1 MAYSPSSS
9 SVLDWKYDVF
19 LNFRGEDTRKTF
31 IGHLY
36 KALVHKSVNTFVDA
50 EELRTGNDLSQL
62 LTAIS
67 ESRLSIVVFS
77 QNYASSTWCLKEL
90 VQILHCM
97 DQKHQIVIPVFYE
110 VDPSHV
116 RKLEGSFGEAFSKH
130 EHDPNADMEEVQHW
144 RSALQR
150 APNLS
155 GWDSRNYQDDAKLIE
170 LIVDDIFDKLIN
182 NSSSEKNG
190 LVGMDS
196 RLQKMDSL
204 LCHEVD
210 DVRFVGIWG
219 MGGIGKTTIARA
231 MYDKINHHFEGRCF
245 LENVKGRFPTI
256 DAGEAPLDMQ
266 AEILSSITNAKVGS
280 SEILRNGFQKM
291 VERVGKKKILLVL
304 DNVENPFQI
313 EALIGR
319 QPPFGGGSR
328 IIITTRDKQSLSRFG
343 DQIYKPELLND
354 DDALELF
361 MQYAFSTKQRTGEYS
376 DMSSHFIKCTQGLP
390 LALKVLGAFL
400 DNKSVLVWKDEL
412 EKIATNPHLGIQ
424 KVLRTSFDGLDRLQK
439 KIFLDIAC
447 FFKQMKKDYAIRV
460 MEGCGF
466 HPHTGLDVLVGRA
479 LVTISSD
486 GIIEMHDLLEEMG
499 YEIVRQESIEE
510 PGRRSR
516 LWSYEDVRHV
526 LTQNTASKAV
536 ESIIVHWPH
545 SNEVLQLDAAF
556 AKMTEL
562 RLLRVHSHYIRKN
575 GRHQSFDY
583 DQRECEELKYLSGK
597 LSCLFWP
604 NCPLK
609 SLSSKFNAE
618 NLVDLDMQYSRL
630 QQLWEGTK
638 SLAKL
643 KVVNLKGSQLKE
655 TPDFT
660 GAKNLEKLIFE
671 GCSCLSE
678 VHPSISALEKLV
690 LLDLSWCVK
699 LKAISSI
706 NHMKS
711 LETLNLSFCRD
722 IDKFPEISEVMEKLS
737 GLYLRGTGIKELPQS
752 INNLTGLLT
761 LNLEYCRELKILPN
775 SIVQLKSLK
784 FLNLSGC
791 SKLEVFPGN
800 VGNMEGLKELCLDE
814 TSVRELCP
822 SIASLQNLESL
833 SLEQCKEF
841 HSLPSSIHMR
851 SLRTLNLSGCSN
863 LEKFPE
869 IPEVME
875 NLSELNLEE
884 TAITELPLSIK
895 NLTGLVTLKL
905 KDCRRLRILPSSIH
919 MRSLQALNLS
929 GCSNLT
935 KVPEIL
941 EVMKNLLEL
950 HLDWT
955 TIEDNHMR
963 SGSQNL
969 ENLPVSSG
977 PMKDPSRL
985 SLNGIAIK
993 ELPSVIYNLKGLVT
1007 LTLRYS
1013 KDFKSLT
1020 SSICQ
1025 LTSLSYLSLS
1035 GCTEFEVFPDIFED
1049 MERLTGLDLD
1059 GTSIRELPPSIELLQ
1074 GLVTLNLKNC
1084 NSLVSLP
1091 DSICNLL
1098 SLEWLN
1104 LSGCSKLSKLPENLW
1119 YLKRLD
1125 VKGAGIRKDNNH
1137 GPTGRY
1143 RPKQRFFS
1151 TLGDLAQFRSTAP
1164 LIDIM
1169 GSNCKQKE
1177 SMADEESLLTWS
1189 DDSEILTDPEKS
1201 CYAEETRQIHLE
1213 VPELES
1219 TLEGTGIHQD
1229 NNHRPTDSHPK
1240 QHFFSTLG
1248 YLDQFQSTTTL
1259 SDMVDSS
1266 YEEKEVVAVKEI
1278 LSDLKQSRH
1287 EEEEERA
1294 VVASRKGGRIWGCIC
1309 GSRGNE
1315 D

>member
-1 MAYSPSSS
+1 MADSSSSS

-36 KALVHKSVNTFVDA
+36 KALVHNSINTFVDA

-62 LTAIS
+62 LKAIS

-97 DQKHQIVIPVFYE
+97 DQKQQIVIPVFYE

-155 GWDSRNYQDDAKLIE
+155 GWDSRNYQYDAKLIE

-204 LCHEVD
+204 LCHAVD

-291 VERVGKKKILLVL
+291 VERVGKKKVFLVL

-361 MQYAFSTKQRTGEYS
+361 MQYAFSTKQPTGEYS
-376 DMSSHFIKCTQGLP
+376 DMSSHFIKYAQGLP

-447 FFKQMKKDYAIRV
+447 FFKQMKKDYAIRI

-516 LWSYEDVRHV
+516 LWSYEDVHHV
-526 LTQNTASKAV
+526 LTQNTASEAV

-562 RLLRVHSHYIRKN
+562 RLLRVHSHYIRKY
-575 GRHQSFDY
+575 GGHKSFDY
-583 DQRECEELKYLSGK
+583 DQRECEELKCLSGK

-604 NCPLK
+604 NCPFK
-609 SLSSKFNAE
+609 TLSSKFNPE

-630 QQLWEGTK
+630 QHLWEGTK

-660 GAKNLEKLIFE
+660 KAKNLEKLIFE

-722 IDKFPEISEVMEKLS
+722 INIFPEISEVMEKLS
-737 GLYLRGTGIKELPQS
+737 GLYLRGTSIKELPRS
-752 INNLTGLLT
+752 INNLAGLLT

-791 SKLEVFPGN
+791 SKLETFPEN
-800 VGNMEGLKELCLDE
+800 VGNMEGLRELRLDE
-814 TSVRELCP
+814 TSIRELCP
-822 SIASLQNLESL
+822 SIWSLENLESL
-833 SLEQCKEF
+833 SLEQCTKL
-841 HSLPSSIHMR
+841 HSLPISIHMR
-851 SLRTLNLSGCSN
+851 SLRILNLSGCKN

-875 NLSELNLEE
+875 NLLELYLDG
-884 TAITELPLSIK
+884 TAIKELPSSIN
-895 NLTGLVTLKL
+895 NLRRLVTLNL
-905 KDCRRLRILPSSIH
+905 KDCRELRVLPSNFHI
-919 MRSLQALNLS
+919 RSLQTLKLS
-929 GCSNLT
+929 GCSNL
-935 KVPEIL
+935 EQFSENF
-941 EVMKNLLEL
+941 EVMKNLSEL

-955 TIEDNHMR
+955 AI
-963 SGSQNL
+963 
-969 ENLPVSSG
+969 
-977 PMKDPSRL
+977 KDKKNPSRFHL
-985 SLNGIAIK
+985 EGIKVI
-993 ELPSVIYNLKGLVT
+993 ELPLSVYTLRGLVT

-1013 KDFKSLT
+1013 KDFKRLT

-1025 LTSLSYLSLS
+1025 LKSLNYLSLS
-1035 GCTEFEVFPDIFED
+1035 GCTKFEVFPDILEN
-1049 MERLTGLDLD
+1049 MERLASLDLD
-1059 GTSIRELPPSIELLQ
+1059 ETSIRELPPSIERLQ
-1074 GLVTLNLKNC
+1074 GLVSLNLKNC
-1084 NSLVSLP
+1084 TSLVSLP
-1091 DSICNLL
+1091 DNICNLA
-1098 SLEWLN
+1098 SLEWLT
-1104 LSGCSKLSKLPENLW
+1104 LKGCSKLSKLPKDLW

-1125 VKGAGIRKDNNH
+1125 LRGAGIRKDNNH
-1137 GPTGRY
+1137 GPTGY
-1143 RPKQRFFS
+1143 YLPKQGFFS

-1169 GSNCKQKE
+1169 GSNYEQKE
-1177 SMADEESLLTWS
+1177 AMADEESFLTWV
-1189 DDSEILTDPEKS
+1189 DDSEILMNR
-1201 CYAEETRQIHLE
+1201 EESTYRERMVQD
-1213 VPELES
+1213 LES
-1219 TLEGTGIHQD
+1219 DEDLEFVEENAVHQD
-1229 NNHRPTDSHPK
+1229 KNHGPK
-1240 QHFFSTLG
+1240 SAPL
-1248 YLDQFQSTTTL
+1248 LD
-1259 SDMVDSS
+1259 MDSS
-1266 YEEKEVVAVKEI
+1266 YDENVLVADEAI
-1278 LSDLKQSRH
+1278 LSDLETSRH
-1287 EEEEERA
+1287 EEENEDNEEKA
-1294 VVASRKGGRIWGCIC
+1294 VAASRRGRRIWGCIC
-1309 GSRGNE
+1309 GSQVKG